1 MRRFTIPII
10 AGLCVCWAAAAGAQ
24 SWGSLLKGAA
34 QKAQEALEAQKS
46 APSPAASPSP
56 AAPASTSSGG
66 QSGAQ
71 PASASATGPADF
83 KVYQNYDF
91 VPGDQI
97 VFDDDFR
104 SDQQGEF
111 PSHWKLIKGQAVVD
125 AMQGAPVLA
134 LTQGNYVQVAPRVKV
149 RDYLADTFTVEFDF
163 YRKDG
168 AYDPIVFFN
177 SGNEYDD
184 VQFGTDVRTGDL
196 TGVDDESAPYP
207 GGQDGFTNK
216 WHHAALV
223 YKNGEMKC
231 YLDQYRVLVM
241 PDMGKLKPQWISF
254 GGIASPDSPL
264 LIRNVRIANGGG
276 MNLIQALDKD
286 GRIVTHGIHFDVNKS
301 TIRPESMGTI
311 RQIVAALKSRPSMKL
326 EIDGHT
332 DADGD
337 AASNQKLSEARAEA
351 VKALLVQQGID
362 GARLTAKGFGAS
374 KPIAP
379 NDTPADKARNR
390 RVELVKL

>member
-1 MRRFTIPII
+1 MRRFNIAIL
-10 AGLCVCWAAAAGAQ
+10 AGLCVCWGAGAGAQ
-24 SWGSLLKGAA
+24 SWGSLLQGAA
-34 QKAQEALEAQKS
+34 EKARDAVEAQKS
-46 APSPAASPSP
+46 APAPAP
-56 AAPASTSSGG
+56 AVPASTGPTSG
-66 QSGAQ
+66 QSG
-71 PASASATGPADF
+71 PPSASASATGPADF
-83 KVYQNYDF
+83 TVYQNYDF

-104 SDQQGEF
+104 SDQEGEF

-134 LTQGNYVQVAPRVKV
+134 LTQGNYAQVAPRVKV

-177 SGNEYDD
+177 SGNDYDD
-184 VQFGTDVRTGDL
+184 VQFGPKVGTGDL
-196 TGVDDESAPYP
+196 QGTDDQSAPYP
-207 GGQDGFTNK
+207 GGEDGFNDK
-216 WHHAALV
+216 WHHAALI

-231 YLDQYRVLVM
+231 YLDQYRVLVV
-241 PDMGKLKPQWISF
+241 PDMGKLRPRWISF
-254 GGIASPDSPL
+254 GGIASADAPL

-276 MNLIQALDKD
+276 MNLIQSLDKD
-286 GRIVTHGIHFDVNKS
+286 GRVVTHGIHFDVNKA

-311 RQIVAALKSRPSMKL
+311 RQIVAALKSNPSLKL

-332 DADGD
+332 DSDGD
-337 AASNQKLSEARAEA
+337 AGSNQKLSEARAEA
-351 VKALLVQQGID
+351 VKALLMQQGID
-362 GARLTAKGFGAS
+362 GARLSAKGFGAS

-379 NDTPADKARNR
+379 NDTLAGKARNR
-390 RVELVKL
+390 RVELIKM